1 MQALTSLLNG
11 PEAAM
16 LAVLPIGIILLVVA
30 LFAGSG
36 ARRQIAR
43 RIERVHRNHK
53 KKESTPEQMLSA
65 RRDSGDQSSIES
77 ILKRL
82 VPNQEVLRMRLARA
96 GWEIN
101 LGSYVLICL
110 VVAALAFVVARMSG
124 FVPGAAAILFG
135 IMAGIGLPHYVVGT
149 MFKRRQMKFI
159 QYFPE
164 AIDLMVRG
172 VRAGLPITEAIKA
185 AGDETPDPVGIEL
198 RRVTDGVRLGRKMDE
213 VLWESSRRLDL
224 QEFKFFTIALSI
236 QAETGGNLAETLNN
250 LAEVLRGRRQIK
262 RKIKALSS
270 EAKASAYIIGSLPF
284 IMTGLIYL
292 VNSHYIVGLFT
303 DVRGQIMIGFGLLM
317 IFSGAMVMRKM
328 VKFEI

>member
-1 MQALTSLLNG
+1 MQALTSLLSG

-16 LAVLPIGIILLVVA
+16 LAVLPIGIVLLLAA

-36 ARRQIAR
+36 ARRQIAK
-43 RIERVHRNHK
+43 RIERVQQHHK
-53 KKESTPEQMLSA
+53 KKEVTPDQILSA
-65 RRDSGDQSSIES
+65 RRDSGNNGPFED

-96 GWEIN
+96 GLEIN

-110 VVAALAFVVARMSG
+110 VVGVLSFTVARLTG
-124 FVPGAAAILFG
+124 FIPGAAAILIG
-135 IMAGIGLPHYVVGT
+135 LMAGIGLPHYVIGT
-149 MFKRRQMKFI
+149 MFTRRQMKFI

-185 AGDETPDPVGIEL
+185 AGDEVPDPVGIEL
-198 RRVTDGVRLGRKMDE
+198 RRVTDGVRLGRKIDE

-284 IMTGLIYL
+284 IMTVLIYL

-303 DVRGQIMIGFGLLM
+303 DMRGKIMIGFGLLM
-317 IFSGAMVMRKM
+317 IFGGAMVMRKM